1 MYPLSILTAISGT
14 ISSTTFTLLKKL
26 KCKGPAA
33 DEPPKYFSL
42 IVIIIFFLLTLVI
55 NVIICMALQG
65 LSFVDSFYMLV
76 ITLTTIGYGDIVP
89 AYTSSVFTLVC
100 FVYIIATPFVLL
112 IGIISEVIGILDR
125 KSVMPDNI

>member
-1 MYPLSILTAISGT
+1 MTAISVPV
-14 ISSTTFTLLKKL
+14 SSATFTLLKKL
-26 KCKGPAA
+26 KCKGLAA

-55 NVIICMALQG
+55 NVILCMALQG

-100 FVYIIATPFVLL
+100 VIYIIVTPFVLL

-125 KSVMPDNI
+125 KSVMPDNM